1 VVRLLLFLV
10 IGGAFVAVLFFTT
23 QSESTVECSVCVDFE
38 GRSACRTVL
47 AATRDE
53 ALAGAV
59 RNACAVLSSGVTR
72 RLECDRQPPRSVECS
87 E

>member
-23 QSESTVECSVCVDFE
+23 QREGAVECSVCMDY
-38 GRSACRTVL
+38 GGGSACRTAL
-47 AATRDE
+47 AATRDD
-53 ALAGAV
+53 ALAGAI
-59 RNACAVLSSGVTR
+59 RNACSVLSSGVTSS
-72 RLECDRQPPRSVECS
+72 LACDRQPPRSVECS

>member
-10 IGGAFVAVLFFTT
+10 LGGAFVAVLFFTT
-23 QSESTVECSVCVDFE
+23 RNEGAVECSVCIDYG

-47 AATRDE
+47 AATRDD
-53 ALAGAV
+53 ALAAAT

-72 RLECDRQPPRSVECS
+72 GLECDRQPPRSVECS

>member
-10 IGGAFVAVLFFTT
+10 LGGAFVAVLFFTT
-23 QSESTVECSVCVDFE
+23 QSESAVECSVCIDYR
-38 GRSACRTVL
+38 GQSACRTVL

-53 ALAGAV
+53 ALAGAI
-59 RNACAVLSSGVTR
+59 RNACSVLSSGVTGS
-72 RLECDRQPPRSVECS
+72 LECDRQPPRSMECS

>member
-1 VVRLLLFLV
+1 MVRLLLFLV
-10 IGGAFVAVLFFTT
+10 FGGAFVAVLFLTT
-23 QSESTVECSVCVDFE
+23 RSESTVECSVCIDYE

-53 ALAGAV
+53 ALAGAT
-59 RNACAVLSSGVTR
+59 RSACAVLSSGVTR
-72 RLECDRQPPRSVECS
+72 GLECDRQLPRSVECS